1 MSKKTYGLEPDPDA
15 SLSKTGKIKFYGISF
30 AILAAVLFMISFF
43 YSGDEAIYFS
53 IFIIALVVILVV
65 INSIGQ
71 MLVGKYFFELDGDV
85 ISKYNKKKLVGQNN
99 IKASTFE
106 LQSVEVDNNVF
117 DYYLIVTEGTKEPV
131 RYSSVMIGRQ
141 AFAEFMTDLNTIL
154 GEPIQ

>member
-1 MSKKTYGLEPDPDA
+1 MSKKAYGLEPNPEA
-15 SLSKTGKIKFYGISF
+15 SLSKSGKIKFYGILF

-53 IFIIALVVILVV
+53 IFIIVLVIIVV
-65 INSIGQ
+65 AINSIGT
-71 MLVGKYFFELDGDV
+71 MLVGKYFFEIDGDV

-99 IKASTFE
+99 IKSSTFE
-106 LQSVEVDNNVF
+106 LQTVEVDNNVF

-141 AFAEFMTDLNTIL
+141 AFAEFMTDLNAVTGETI
-154 GEPIQ
+154 Q